1 MGAKRRV
8 VIIDDEAAFAET
20 LTRMVKSLGFEVTVS
35 TDARSSYTFELKNS
49 DIVFVDVLMP
59 NVSGLQVLEKLAQQK
74 AKSSIVLMS
83 GHLER
88 LDEAEKLAR
97 KLELNLVG
105 ALEKPVSPRRRE
117 GRASRRLRRS
127 LRVISH
133 NLDLEL
139 AVRRSPGTQKR
150 ELLDRLIELARELS
164 DQ

>member
-20 LTRMVKSLGFEVTVS
+20 LTKMVKGLGFEVTVS
-35 TDARSSYTFELKNS
+35 TDARSSYTFELKSS

-59 NVSGLQVLEKLAQQK
+59 NVSGLQVLQKLAQQK

-97 KLELNLVG
+97 
-105 ALEKPVSPRRRE
+105 
-117 GRASRRLRRS
+117 
-127 LRVISH
+127 
-133 NLDLEL
+133 NLDLNLIGAL
-139 AVRRSPGTQKR
+139 AKPF
-150 ELLDRLIELARELS
+150 RLEDVKDVLGA
-164 DQ
+164 

>member
-1 MGAKRRV
+1 MEEQKLPSMGTKRRV

-20 LTRMVKSLGFEVTVS
+20 LTKMVKSFGFDVTVA
-35 TDARSSYTFELKNS
+35 TDARSSYTFELKSS

-59 NVSGLQVLEKLAQQK
+59 NVSGLQVLQKLAQQK

-105 ALEKPVSPRRRE
+105 ALEKPF
-117 GRASRRLRRS
+117 
-127 LRVISH
+127 RVE
-133 NLDLEL
+133 D
-139 AVRRSPGTQKR
+139 VKDV
-150 ELLDRLIELARELS
+150 LLGS
-164 DQ
+164 